1 MDATFIYRT
10 QGIVVVV
17 SSLIPYKTY
26 KDLHLIIYKERKHIK
41 ERNVIRGVSLAGFQH
56 TIHEEKKEEE
66 ELPIKGL
73 KRKGGK
79 ALGCK
84 AKPPIN

>member
-1 MDATFIYRT
+1 MYP
-10 QGIVVVV
+10 
-17 SSLIPYKTY
+17 LIPYKAY
-26 KDLHLIIYKERKHIK
+26 KGLTPYYIYKERKHIK
-41 ERNVIRGVSLAGFQH
+41 ERNVIRGVSLADFQH

-79 ALGCK
+79 ALRCK